1 MNAQS
6 SSALVLAIFLLA
18 ACAQRNAVTQESGTK
33 SEGAS
38 QTGAA
43 QTGAGQTGS
52 GQTYGEK
59 MPASPTPIALSAA
72 MKTVDDF
79 IGKPSKL
86 SGRVGLVC
94 QQKGCWMMLT
104 DGDASV
110 RVKFGNDAFFIPK
123 DASGKAHVFGQ
134 LELYEM
140 SVAHAKHMA
149 EDAGTDSS
157 SVKAPA
163 KEYRVMATSVVIL
176 P

>member
-6 SSALVLAIFLLA
+6 SSALVLAIFLLG

-33 SEGAS
+33 SEGAR
-38 QTGAA
+38 QNYGAN
-43 QTGAGQTGS
+43 
-52 GQTYGEK
+52 
-59 MPASPTPIALSAA
+59 MPASPKPVALSTA
-72 MKTVDDF
+72 MKTVDNF

-104 DGDASV
+104 DGDSSV

-123 DASGKAHVFGQ
+123 DASGEAHVFGQ

-140 SVAHAKHMA
+140 STAHAKHMA
-149 EDAGTDSS
+149 EDAGAAPSN
-157 SVKAPA
+157 VKAPT

>member
-1 MNAQS
+1 MTTRYS
-6 SSALVLAIFLLA
+6 GALVFALFFLG
-18 ACAQRNAVTQESGTK
+18 ACAQHAAMTQDSGTK
-33 SEGAS
+33 SEGA
-38 QTGAA
+38 
-43 QTGAGQTGS
+43 
-52 GQTYGEK
+52 GQTYGAS
-59 MPASPTPIALSAA
+59 MPPSPQPVALSTA
-72 MKTVDDF
+72 MKTVGDF

-123 DASGKAHVFGQ
+123 DASGAAQVFGQ
-134 LELYEM
+134 LEEFTM
-140 SVAHAKHMA
+140 SAAHAKHMA
-149 EDAGTDSS
+149 EDAGQESS
-157 SVKAPA
+157 NVQAS

>member
-1 MNAQS
+1 MTTRYS
-6 SSALVLAIFLLA
+6 GALVFALFFLG
-18 ACAQRNAVTQESGTK
+18 ACAQHAAVTQDPGTK
-33 SEGAS
+33 SDAGQSYGAS
-38 QTGAA
+38 
-43 QTGAGQTGS
+43 
-52 GQTYGEK
+52 
-59 MPASPTPIALSAA
+59 MPASPKPIALSTA
-72 MKTVDDF
+72 MKTVGDF

-123 DASGKAHVFGQ
+123 DASGAAQVFGQ
-134 LELYEM
+134 LEEFKM
-140 SVAHAKHMA
+140 STAHAKHMA
-149 EDAGTDSS
+149 EDAGQESS
-157 SVKAPA
+157 NVQAC

>member
-1 MNAQS
+1 MKPQFS
-6 SSALVLAIFLLA
+6 GALVFALFFLG
-18 ACAQRNAVTQESGTK
+18 ACAQHAAVTQAPGTK
-33 SEGAS
+33 SDA
-38 QTGAA
+38 
-43 QTGAGQTGS
+43 
-52 GQTYGEK
+52 GQTYGTS
-59 MPASPTPIALSAA
+59 MPTSPEPVALSTA
-72 MKTVDDF
+72 MKTVGDF

-123 DASGKAHVFGQ
+123 DASGAAQVFGQ
-134 LELYEM
+134 LEEIKM
-140 SVAHAKHMA
+140 SAAHAKHMA
-149 EDAGTDSS
+149 EDAGQDSRN
-157 SVKAPA
+157 VQAT

>member
-1 MNAQS
+1 MNKQFS
-6 SSALVLAIFLLA
+6 GALVFALFLLG
-18 ACAQRNAVTQESGTK
+18 ACAQNAAVTQDSGTK
-33 SEGAS
+33 SG
-38 QTGAA
+38 G
-43 QTGAGQTGS
+43 
-52 GQTYGEK
+52 GQTYGAS
-59 MPASPTPIALSAA
+59 MPASPEPVALSIA
-72 MKTVDDF
+72 MKTVADF

-123 DASGKAHVFGQ
+123 DASGAAQVFGQ
-134 LELYEM
+134 LEEIKM
-140 SVAHAKHMA
+140 SAAHAKHMA
-149 EDAGTDSS
+149 EDAGQESS
-157 SVKAPA
+157 NVQAS